1 MGWLENDW
9 AYIIWGVSPVS
20 SPVAMLSHH
29 GKFNNWFSYC
39 CPTFLFTFQ
48 ITGMTC
54 SSCVH
59 SIESSMKKRPGI
71 LEASVSLATS
81 SGRFVYDTETTG
93 PRDIIEAIKSLLWKT
108 NFFALNVRVSPFT
121 KCLFIYSFTLTY
133 KQATSTNSALYFE
146 KHGLGQLFGILNKLV
161 TRHNKFA

>member
-1 MGWLENDW
+1 M
-9 AYIIWGVSPVS
+9 
-20 SPVAMLSHH
+20 
-29 GKFNNWFSYC
+29 
-39 CPTFLFTFQ
+39 FTFQ

-93 PRDIIEAIKSLLWKT
+93 PRDIIEAIKSLG
-108 NFFALNVRVSPFT
+108 
-121 KCLFIYSFTLTY
+121 
-133 KQATSTNSALYFE
+133 FE
-146 KHGLGQLFGILNKLV
+146 ASLDSNDSKKNRIDHSKEIK
-161 TRHNKFA
+161 K